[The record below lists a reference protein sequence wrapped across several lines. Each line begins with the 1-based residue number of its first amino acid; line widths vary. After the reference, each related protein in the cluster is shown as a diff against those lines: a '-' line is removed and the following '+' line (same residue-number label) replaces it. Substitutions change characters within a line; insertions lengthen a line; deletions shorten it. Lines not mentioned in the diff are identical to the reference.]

1 MFNFKKDMII
11 ENYDK
16 EVNEFLENV
25 MNETDEVT
33 ITQIN
38 AQSKNIRKSI
48 LQNVKSFIS
57 KKFTK
62 DKGDEK

>member
-1 MFNFKKDMII
+1 MII